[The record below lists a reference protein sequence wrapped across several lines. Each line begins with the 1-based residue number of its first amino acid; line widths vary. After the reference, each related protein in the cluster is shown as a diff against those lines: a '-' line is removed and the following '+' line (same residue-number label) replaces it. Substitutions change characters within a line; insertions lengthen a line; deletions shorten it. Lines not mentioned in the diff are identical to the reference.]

1 LAFSLKPKGAIII
14 DEGAVRAIQGR
25 GKSLLP
31 SGIVRV
37 IGEFGVGDPV
47 QFMNREGAVLGNGL
61 VNYAASDI
69 RKIKGLKSAQI
80 TDCLG
85 EKPYDEVIHRDNLVL
100 TETTAN

>member
-1 LAFSLKPKGAIII
+1 
-14 DEGAVRAIQGR
+14 
-25 GKSLLP
+25 
-31 SGIVRV
+31 
-37 IGEFGVGDPV
+37 
-47 QFMNREGAVLGNGL
+47 